1 MKNKFILPLL
11 LFLSLLLVSCGGGG
25 SGSGGSII
33 AKPPSES
40 FPQAEKD
47 FVYRLFTTEYLW
59 YDEVSSNVDYSAF
72 DTPQALINGIRVPQD
87 KWSFMVTEE
96 EYENSVNQKTAGFG
110 FRYKDDFMVLQ
121 VLINAPAYHQLYR
134 GDQILEING
143 ETVTQENLAKASQ
156 NLNIESTFTV
166 LRSGVDTN
174 VTIIPREYTF
184 NVTMG
189 KILANTTIGY
199 LRYDSFTGT
208 SVNEFET
215 EFTKFKENNIT
226 DLIIDLRY
234 NGGGSVDVA
243 SALLDNITNQYSG
256 KRQAYLDWNE
266 NYQSKNSTI
275 YFGDLEPNDLDMKR
289 VTFLVTKGS
298 ASASEL
304 VISALK
310 PYLGDANV
318 ITIGDATH
326 GKPVGMAGKA
336 YGSNYYF
343 LINFYVRNNA
353 GETTS
358 LDGIDA
364 TCTAEDD
371 LTHLMGDPEET
382 MLKTALHYLDTGNC
396 L

>member
-11 LFLSLLLVSCGGGG
+11 LSLSLLLVSCGGGG

-40 FPQAEKD
+40 LSQAEKD
-47 FVYRLFTTEYLW
+47 FVYGLFTTEYLW
-59 YDEVSSNVDYSAF
+59 YDEVSSDVDYSAF
-72 DTPQALINGIRVPQD
+72 DTPQALINGVRVPQD

-156 NLNIESTFTV
+156 NLNAESTFTV
-166 LRSGVDTN
+166 LRNGVDTN
-174 VTIIPREYTF
+174 VSITPSEYTF
-184 NVTMG
+184 KVTMG
-189 KILANTTIGY
+189 KILANTTVGY

-256 KRQAYLDWNE
+256 KRQAYFDWNE
-266 NYQSKNSTI
+266 NYQYKNSDIT
-275 YFGDLEPNDLDMKR
+275 FGDLEPNDLNMKR